1 MRKLIYIFMLIST
14 NLFSQEKEKIIFLFN
29 ESKDALIIK
38 KNSEIYS
45 IDKKHTFKYDN
56 KKNQK
61 IDVKYNSIK
70 SNILTSYSEFIE
82 LNKKKKYP
90 EYFTE
95 YVFYVFIKEKDDKGC
110 LIEVEKI
117 WLVEDKMID

>member
-1 MRKLIYIFMLIST
+1 MRKLIYIFLLISI

-29 ESKDALIIK
+29 ESKDTMIIK
-38 KNSEIYS
+38 ENSEIYS

-56 KKNQK
+56 EKNK
-61 IDVKYNSIK
+61 EIDVKYNSIK
-70 SNILTSYSEFIE
+70 SSILTSYSEFIE

-117 WLVEDKMID
+117 WMVEDKIID